1 MPGAETLQTVEEVK
15 VQVKGLL
22 YPHSALYPLVLWGAI
37 PENRVTF
44 VEASLRCHLLPLLLW
59 LSACTG
65 NWGSLSARLGPE

>member
-1 MPGAETLQTVEEVK
+1 MLGAVTLQTVEEVK

-22 YPHSALYPLVLWGAI
+22 YPHLVLWGAI

-44 VEASLRCHLLPLLLW
+44 AEVEASLRCHLLPMLLW

-65 NWGSLSARLGPE
+65 NWRSLSARLGPK